1 MPFNRKRET
10 PIPPPT
16 RFDKWSDSDLINCI
30 EAQMRRSGELF
41 RGLSHTELDPAWTP
55 EQLELNI
62 TTALQAVQTMR
73 RRVAIQQRV

>member
-1 MPFNRKRET
+1 
-10 PIPPPT
+10 
-16 RFDKWSDSDLINCI
+16 
-30 EAQMRRSGELF
+30 MRRSGELF
-41 RGLSHTELDPAWTP
+41 RGLSHTELDPAWTL